1 MVCYTALTVCPD
13 KSRAEALALACE
25 GLTPD
30 GIGVFEV
37 EDGSGLYEVGL
48 YFSNPPDEVALCL
61 LAAVHHAQDFAV
73 SKLPQ
78 TDWVSHVRRTLA
90 PVHVGRFFLYGGH
103 DADKIPPDVVP
114 LRIEAAMAFGTGHH
128 YTTQGCL
135 SALEWL
141 AARGASGNNI
151 ADIGC
156 GTAVLAMAAAHLWD
170 GRIIASDIDEVALE
184 VAQVNIT
191 RNDLAGRVDLRTC
204 AGFGADLPARA
215 PYDLIFANILKGA
228 LIDLAPDMARFCAVG
243 GFIVLSGVLTEQ
255 ADAVIACYGA
265 VGFSL
270 CHHIKLADWSVLV
283 VVKN

>member
-1 MVCYTALTVCPD
+1 
-13 KSRAEALALACE
+13 
-25 GLTPD
+25 
-30 GIGVFEV
+30 
-37 EDGSGLYEVGL
+37 
-48 YFSNPPDEVALCL
+48 
-61 LAAVHHAQDFAV
+61 
-73 SKLPQ
+73 
-78 TDWVSHVRRTLA
+78 
-90 PVHVGRFFLYGGH
+90 
-103 DADKIPPDVVP
+103 
-114 LRIEAAMAFGTGHH
+114 MAFGTGHH

-141 AARGASGNNI
+141 AAEGASGNNI

-191 RNDLAGRVDLRTC
+191 RNDLTARVDLRTC
-204 AGFGADLPARA
+204 AGFGVDLPARA